1 MSPIN
6 ALTFP
11 RRSVFKKSQSHI
23 PYLRT
28 VPGTWH
34 QLISTRLACLIVL
47 FATLIVSVIGG
58 YFSSSVPPIVPVLPI
73 AIVGWW
79 ARGDFDEELYS

>member
-1 MSPIN
+1 MVMSGSYDRPCPVS
-6 ALTFP
+6 ALAFP
-11 RRSVFKKSQSHI
+11 RRTVFKKSQSHI

-58 YFSSSVPPIVPVLPI
+58 YFSSSVSPHIVRT
-73 AIVGWW
+73 GSTHSDSCD
-79 ARGDFDEELYS
+79 G